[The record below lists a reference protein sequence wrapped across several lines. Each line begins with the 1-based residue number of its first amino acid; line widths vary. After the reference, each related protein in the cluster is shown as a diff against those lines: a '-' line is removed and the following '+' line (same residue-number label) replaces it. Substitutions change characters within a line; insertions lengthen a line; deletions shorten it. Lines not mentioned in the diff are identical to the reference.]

1 MAILLRLDLYMLASA
16 IALLAGWAGSHLKTE
31 TLVVGALLGSSQVA
45 AQHARR
51 IYTWRQRD
59 PKSAPEP
66 AALVAGANAA
76 AMLTFTVAS
85 AWLLH
90 AFNPVLEPPSLI
102 EVAAISGACVLVGVM
117 ISFERIW
124 SFGEPPVKR

>member
-1 MAILLRLDLYMLASA
+1 MATFLFGTGDQRPLAILLRLDLYMLALA

-45 AQHARR
+45 AQYARR

-66 AALVAGANAA
+66 AAL
-76 AMLTFTVAS
+76 
-85 AWLLH
+85 H
-90 AFNPVLEPPSLI
+90 AFNRVLEPPSLLS
-102 EVAAISGACVLVGVM
+102 VAAICGACLLVGAM